1 MQALDQN
8 FNNFIHSLYDSGTLP
23 PVMVLNNVDHLE
35 GREQEYFNN
44 TGCIPVLSEDEDTD
58 CPVFGNWGAH
68 YAFEGWLTY
77 RALSGQGNEFQLMAA
92 DVVNNV
98 EWSPE
103 AAEWISIISGLVNVQ
118 EEYADKFG
126 HYPVDLKKFIKSYIR
141 YGASTVLRGDVY

>member
-8 FNNFIHSLYDSGTLP
+8 FNNFIHSLYDNCTLP
-23 PVMVLNNVDHLE
+23 PVVVLLDDIHDAT
-35 GREQEYFNN
+35 EYHRR

-58 CPVFGNWGAH
+58 CPVFGNWGTH